1 LISVAISVETTVGIE
16 FIKVASVI
24 SVVDIGVS
32 TVDSEIGKEL
42 SKSVGAVLVAYE
54 NVGIDGPILSEL
66 FDISV
71 VEMSMRVDVNSDEN
85 EAVFIVVD
93 GVVSLGSTKS
103 VEMPVVLDASMVA
116 VESNKFV
123 NGSVVF
129 VIIDSVVE
137 GVNDVD

>member
-1 LISVAISVETTVGIE
+1 MISVAISVEATVGIE

-32 TVDSEIGKEL
+32 TVDSEIDKEL

-54 NVGIDGPILSEL
+54 DVGIDGPI
-66 FDISV
+66 DISV
-71 VEMSMRVDVNSDEN
+71 VEMSMGVDVNSDEN

-103 VEMPVVLDASMVA
+103 VEMPVVLDISMVA

-123 NGSVVF
+123 NDSVVF
-129 VIIDSVVE
+129 AIIDSIVE

>member
-103 VEMPVVLDASMVA
+103 VEMPVVLDVSMVA

>member
-1 LISVAISVETTVGIE
+1 MISVAISVETTVGIE

-103 VEMPVVLDASMVA
+103 VEMPVVLDVSMVA